1 MYSVY
6 IIYSDKLNK
15 YYIGQT
21 FDFSQR
27 IKRHNHGK
35 VLSTKNTDDWK
46 LIWKTEVN
54 SRSEALILEKK
65 IKNKGAKRFLISI
78 GM

>member
-6 IIYSDKLNK
+6 IIYSENIDKF
-15 YYIGQT
+15 YVGQT
-21 FDFSQR
+21 QDFSQR
-27 IKRHNHGK
+27 IERHNGGM
-35 VLSTKNTDDWK
+35 VTSTKKTNDWK

-54 SRSEALILEKK
+54 SRSEALILERK
-65 IKNKGAKRFLISI
+65 IKNKGARRFLTNI